1 MIYVRFMIFVISVRF
16 MILLRFMIF
25 VKLMTFLRFM
35 IFVKFMIFLRYVPII
50 GLCCPGPSP
59 VLGGTLSRVWALSFS
74 PFQRYSSNPYLHI
87 FLKNISQEY
96 PCKDILERKY
106 SNICVTNFA
115 SLLFHLDTLNKRIRR
130 KDAVLQNW
138 LQKNIATS
146 YFQKNIATSYFQRFP
161 HLKFT
166 TKLSA
171 TKIVLLQG
179 SIFGSNLWWGQLV
192 HKYMG
197 TVQTNIW
204 ELYRQIFVK

>member
-1 MIYVRFMIFVISVRF
+1 MRFVIFVRFMIYVRFMIFVISVRF

-74 PFQRYSSNPYLHI
+74 PFHRYSSNPSLHI

-130 KDAVLQNW
+130 KDAVLQN
-138 LQKNIATS
+138 
-146 YFQKNIATSYFQRFP
+146 
-161 HLKFT
+161 
-166 TKLSA
+166 
-171 TKIVLLQG
+171 
-179 SIFGSNLWWGQLV
+179 
-192 HKYMG
+192 
-197 TVQTNIW
+197 
-204 ELYRQIFVK
+204 